1 MKFILAILDV
11 DYVSDYSTVIIDE
24 IIKFWLL
31 YQNARGKKLFVKMI
45 PTNKYDAYWF
55 PPTVYICKALT
66 LITAELIKL
75 WLRYRKACANK
86 VFQKVIFFF
95 FFIEFQ
101 KLIWT
106 TNFMYMLQFNNSSVT
121 FYFVRFKF
129 PLQLMLSIQVH
140 CHLSWIRVSL

>member
-55 PPTVYICKALT
+55 QPTVYICKALT
-66 LITAELIKL
+66 LITVELIKL
-75 WLRYRKACANK
+75 WLRYRKACGNK
-86 VFQKVIFFF
+86 VSEGDFFF
-95 FFIEFQ
+95 FYRISEVD
-101 KLIWT
+101 L
-106 TNFMYMLQFNNSSVT
+106 NN
-121 FYFVRFKF
+121 
-129 PLQLMLSIQVH
+129 QLYVH
-140 CHLSWIRVSL
+140 VAVQ